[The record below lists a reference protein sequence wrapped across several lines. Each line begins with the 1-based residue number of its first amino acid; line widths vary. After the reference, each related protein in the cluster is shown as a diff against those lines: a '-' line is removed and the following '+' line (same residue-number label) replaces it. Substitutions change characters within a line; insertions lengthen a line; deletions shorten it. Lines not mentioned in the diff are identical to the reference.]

1 MEVIK
6 ANPESIIEIFQ
17 KLYVIPEYQR
27 PYSWAED
34 KCYDL
39 WNDIIEKYEE
49 EKRKKKKS
57 DNKNKGE
64 YFLGT
69 MVLIKNN
76 KGIFEVIDGQQRLT
90 SLLILLKAL
99 YDNHQFPGIKNIIY
113 VYDRITGKI
122 NDKKYRIYSEVIC
135 NDRDDLKDI
144 IYNDGKK
151 LDPKNQ
157 FKVNYDIFRD
167 KINEWKINQKN
178 SLENFIR
185 FLLENV
191 KMLPIDCGEE
201 ENALK
206 IFETLNDRGT
216 PLSDSDIFKSRIYK
230 NLPKSE
236 QVSFVEFWN
245 NLEAPEWYFRIYMHI
260 LRAKEKESG
269 NEINIRKF
277 FSARINKNSV
287 NDIIK
292 DLKKISL
299 IESYEH
305 NKINKYLSLMW
316 AYPVDIIINVYYVF
330 MYKYATINKN
340 DEIELKSEDLD
351 ILYDILENL
360 IRFVYIKGIIYKT
373 RNAIKYDIHKAYI
386 SIYHNKKA
394 NFPNLKKEK
403 KYFLDSL
410 KNLTNRDKYTKSI
423 LFLYHNLNKNQ
434 KIMDKEDYYKFQ
446 IEHILPKVYH
456 NYDGWTKEQ
465 YEENLNKLGNLTLLE
480 KVRNI
485 KAKNEFF
492 EKKKEFYKDSEIN
505 DVKSSLCK
513 LKKWTVIECNNRFSD
528 IKERLVNFLFKI

>member
-27 PYSWAED
+27 PYSWDED
-34 KCYDL
+34 KCYEL
-39 WNDIIEKYEE
+39 WSDIVDKYEE
-49 EKRKKKKS
+49 EK
-57 DNKNKGE
+57 NKQSSIKGE

-76 KGIFEVIDGQQRLT
+76 NGIFEVIDGQQRLT

-99 YDNHQFPGIKNIIY
+99 YDNHQFEGIKKIIY
-113 VYDRITGKI
+113 VYDSLTGDI
-122 NDKKYRIYSEVIC
+122 NNKKYRIYSEVIDKDK
-135 NDRDDLKDI
+135 NDLKDI

-216 PLSDSDIFKSRIYK
+216 PLSDADIFKSRIYK

-245 NLEAPEWYFRIYMHI
+245 DLREPEWYFRIYMHI

-277 FSARINKNSV
+277 FSKRINKHSV
-287 NDIIK
+287 KDIIK
-292 DLKKISL
+292 DL
-299 IESYEH
+299 
-305 NKINKYLSLMW
+305 NKILLIGNYSNDKIDKYLSLIW

-330 MYKYATINKN
+330 MYKYSTINKN
-340 DEIELKSEDLD
+340 DEIELKSEYLD
-351 ILYDILENL
+351 ILYYILENL

-373 RNAIKYDIHKAYI
+373 RNAIKYDI
-386 SIYHNKKA
+386 KKLT
-394 NFPNLKKEK
+394 FQILKKR
-403 KYFLDSL
+403 
-410 KNLTNRDKYTKSI
+410 KNI
-423 LFLYHNLNKNQ
+423 F
-434 KIMDKEDYYKFQ
+434 
-446 IEHILPKVYH
+446 
-456 NYDGWTKEQ
+456 
-465 YEENLNKLGNLTLLE
+465 
-480 KVRNI
+480 
-485 KAKNEFF
+485 
-492 EKKKEFYKDSEIN
+492 
-505 DVKSSLCK
+505 
-513 LKKWTVIECNNRFSD
+513 
-528 IKERLVNFLFKI
+528 

>member
-27 PYSWAED
+27 PYSWDED
-34 KCYDL
+34 KCYEL
-39 WNDIIEKYEE
+39 WSDIVDKYEE
-49 EKRKKKKS
+49 EKNKKS
-57 DNKNKGE
+57 ENKGE

-69 MVLIKNN
+69 MVLIKKNN
-76 KGIFEVIDGQQRLT
+76 GIFEVIDGQQRLT
-90 SLLILLKAL
+90 SLLILLRAL
-99 YDNHQFPGIKNIIY
+99 YDNHQFAGIKNIIY
-113 VYDRITGKI
+113 VYDTLTHKI
-122 NDKKYRIYSEVIC
+122 NNKKYRIYSEVI
-135 NDRDDLKDI
+135 DEDKKDLKDI
-144 IYNDGKK
+144 IYNDGNN
-151 LDPKNQ
+151 LNSKNK
-157 FKVNYDIFRD
+157 FKVNYNIFKD
-167 KINEWKINQKN
+167 KINEWKNNNPKN
-178 SLENFIR
+178 SLKKFIK

-216 PLSDSDIFKSRIYK
+216 PLNDADIFKSRIYK
-230 NLPKSE
+230 NLSKSDK
-236 QVSFVEFWN
+236 VSFVEFWN
-245 NLEAPEWYFRIYMHI
+245 DLEEPEWYFRIYMHI

-277 FSARINKNSV
+277 FSKRINKNSV
-287 NDIIK
+287 NNIIK

-299 IESYEH
+299 IENYEH

-340 DEIELKSEDLD
+340 DEIELKMEDLD

-373 RNAIKYDIHKAYI
+373 RNAIKYDIYKAYI

-394 NFPNLKKEK
+394 NFPNLNKEE

-410 KNLTNRDKYTKSI
+410 ENLTTRDKYTKSI
-423 LFLYHNLNKNQ
+423 LFLYHNLNKKQEVIDN
-434 KIMDKEDYYKFQ
+434 YYEFQ

-456 NYDGWTKEQ
+456 NYDGWTKIE

-505 DVKSSLCK
+505 DVKSNLCK
-513 LKKWTVIECNNRFSD
+513 LKKWTVDECNNRFSD
-528 IKERLVNFLFKI
+528 IKDRLVNFLFKN

>member
-49 EKRKKKKS
+49 EKRKNKKS

-122 NDKKYRIYSEVIC
+122 NDKKYRIYSKVIC

-157 FKVNYDIFRD
+157 FKVNYNIFRD
-167 KINEWKINQKN
+167 KINEWKINPKN

-216 PLSDSDIFKSRIYK
+216 PLSDADIFKSRIYK
-230 NLPKSE
+230 NLSKSE

-277 FSARINKNSV
+277 FSKRINKHSV
-287 NDIIK
+287 KDIIK
-292 DLKKISL
+292 DL
-299 IESYEH
+299 
-305 NKINKYLSLMW
+305 NKILLIGNYSNDKIDKYLSLMW

-330 MYKYATINKN
+330 MYKYSIINKN

-351 ILYDILENL
+351 ILYYILENL

-373 RNAIKYDIHKAYI
+373 RNAIKYDIYKAYI

-394 NFPNLKKEK
+394 NFPNLKKEE

-410 KNLTNRDKYTKSI
+410 ENLTTRDKYTKSI
-423 LFLYHNLNKNQ
+423 LFLYHNLNENQ
-434 KIMDKEDYYKFQ
+434 EVINNYYEFQ
-446 IEHILPKVYH
+446 IEHILPKVYIF
-456 NYDGWTKEQ
+456 DGAWSEIDHKD
-465 YEENLNKLGNLTLLE
+465 NVNKLGNLTLLE
-480 KVRNI
+480 ETLNK
-485 KAKNEFF
+485 KAKNQFF

>member
-39 WNDIIEKYEE
+39 WNDIVDKYEE
-49 EKRKKKKS
+49 EKSKQS
-57 DNKNKGE
+57 SIKGE

-76 KGIFEVIDGQQRLT
+76 NGIFEVIDGQQRLT

-99 YDNHQFPGIKNIIY
+99 YDNHQFEGIKKIIY
-113 VYDRITGKI
+113 VYDSLTGDI
-122 NDKKYRIYSEVIC
+122 NNKKYRIYSEVIDKDK
-135 NDRDDLKDI
+135 NDLKDI
-144 IYNDGKK
+144 IHNDGDN
-151 LDPKNQ
+151 LDTKNK
-157 FKVNYDIFRD
+157 FKVNYNIFKD
-167 KINEWKINQKN
+167 KINEWKN
-178 SLENFIR
+178 S
-185 FLLENV
+185 
-191 KMLPIDCGEE
+191 
-201 ENALK
+201 
-206 IFETLNDRGT
+206 ETLNDRGT
-216 PLSDSDIFKSRIYK
+216 PLSDADIFKSRIYNSILK
-230 NLPKSE
+230 EDEKDN
-236 QVSFVEFWN
+236 FVEFWN
-245 NLEAPEWYFRIYMHI
+245 NMKEPEWYFRIYMHI

-277 FSARINKNSV
+277 FSGRINKNSV

-340 DEIELKSEDLD
+340 DEIELKLEDLD

-403 KYFLDSL
+403 KYFL
-410 KNLTNRDKYTKSI
+410 R
-423 LFLYHNLNKNQ
+423 
-434 KIMDKEDYYKFQ
+434 
-446 IEHILPKVYH
+446 
-456 NYDGWTKEQ
+456 NYDT
-465 YEENLNKLGNLTLLE
+465 NNK
-480 KVRNI
+480 
-485 KAKNEFF
+485 FH
-492 EKKKEFYKDSEIN
+492 
-505 DVKSSLCK
+505 
-513 LKKWTVIECNNRFSD
+513 VIMNT
-528 IKERLVNFLFKI
+528 

>member
-39 WNDIIEKYEE
+39 WNDIVDKYEE
-49 EKRKKKKS
+49 EKRKNKKS

-167 KINEWKINQKN
+167 KINEWKINPKN

-216 PLSDSDIFKSRIYK
+216 PLSDADIFKSRIYK
-230 NLPKSE
+230 NLSKSE

-245 NLEAPEWYFRIYMHI
+245 DLGEPEWYFRIYMHI

-277 FSARINKNSV
+277 FSKRINKHSV
-287 NDIIK
+287 KDIIK
-292 DLKKISL
+292 DL
-299 IESYEH
+299 
-305 NKINKYLSLMW
+305 NKILLIGNYSNNKIDKYLSLMW

-330 MYKYATINKN
+330 MYKYSTINKN

-351 ILYDILENL
+351 ILCDILENL

-373 RNAIKYDIHKAYI
+373 RNAIKYDIYKAYI
-386 SIYHNKKA
+386 SIYHNKKD
-394 NFPNLKKEK
+394 NFTNIKKEEK

-410 KNLTNRDKYTKSI
+410 ENLTTRDKYTKSI
-423 LFLYHNLNKNQ
+423 LFLYHNLNENQ
-434 KIMDKEDYYKFQ
+434 EIINNYYEFQ
-446 IEHILPKVYH
+446 IEHILPKVYIF
-456 NYDGWTKEQ
+456 DGGWSEIDHKD
-465 YEENLNKLGNLTLLE
+465 NVNKLGNLTLLE
-480 KVRNI
+480 ETLNK
-485 KAKNEFF
+485 KAKNQFF
-492 EKKKEFYKDSEIN
+492 EKKKEFYKLSKIY
-505 DVKSSLCK
+505 DVKVGLCK
-513 LKKWTVIECNNRFSD
+513 LKKWTIKECNERFDD

>member
-99 YDNHQFPGIKNIIY
+99 YDNHQFDGIKKIIY

-135 NDRDDLKDI
+135 NDRNDLKDI
-144 IYNDGKK
+144 IYNGGKK

-245 NLEAPEWYFRIYMHI
+245 DLGEPEWYFRIYMHI

-277 FSARINKNSV
+277 FSGRINKNSV

-330 MYKYATINKN
+330 MHKYSTINKN

-351 ILYDILENL
+351 ILYYILENL

-373 RNAIKYDIHKAYI
+373 RNAIKYDIYKAYI

>member
-27 PYSWAED
+27 PYSWDED
-34 KCYDL
+34 KCYEL
-39 WNDIIEKYEE
+39 WSDIVDKYEE
-49 EKRKKKKS
+49 EK
-57 DNKNKGE
+57 NKQSSIKGE

-76 KGIFEVIDGQQRLT
+76 NGIFEVIDGQQRLT

-99 YDNHQFPGIKNIIY
+99 YDNHQFEGIKKIIY
-113 VYDRITGKI
+113 VYDSLTGDI
-122 NDKKYRIYSEVIC
+122 NNKKYRIYSEVIC
-135 NDRDDLKDI
+135 NDRNDLKDI

-167 KINEWKINQKN
+167 KINEWKINPKN

-216 PLSDSDIFKSRIYK
+216 PLSDADIFKSRIYK

-245 NLEAPEWYFRIYMHI
+245 DLGEPEWYFRIYMHI

-277 FSARINKNSV
+277 FSKRINKHSV
-287 NDIIK
+287 KDIIK
-292 DLKKISL
+292 DL
-299 IESYEH
+299 
-305 NKINKYLSLMW
+305 NKILLIGNYSNDKIDKYLSLIW

-330 MYKYATINKN
+330 MYKYSIINKN
-340 DEIELKSEDLD
+340 EEIELKSEDLD
-351 ILYDILENL
+351 ILYYILENL
-360 IRFVYIKGIIYKT
+360 IRFVYTKGIIYKT
-373 RNAIKYDIHKAYI
+373 RNAIKYDIYKAYI
-386 SIYHNKKA
+386 SIYHNKKD
-394 NFPNLKKEK
+394 NFPNIKKEEK

-410 KNLTNRDKYTKSI
+410 ENLTTRDKYTKSI
-423 LFLYHNLNKNQ
+423 LFLYHNLNENQ
-434 KIMDKEDYYKFQ
+434 EVINNYYEFQ
-446 IEHILPKVYH
+446 IEHILPKVYIF
-456 NYDGWTKEQ
+456 DGGWSEIDHKD
-465 YEENLNKLGNLTLLE
+465 NVNKLGNLTLLKE
-480 KVRNI
+480 TLNK
-485 KAKNEFF
+485 KAKNQFF
-492 EKKKEFYKDSEIN
+492 EKKKEFYKLSKIY
-505 DVKSSLCK
+505 DVKVGLCK
-513 LKKWTVIECNNRFSD
+513 LKKWTIKECNERFDD

>member
-39 WNDIIEKYEE
+39 WNDIVDKYEE
-49 EKRKKKKS
+49 EKSKQS
-57 DNKNKGE
+57 SIKGE

-76 KGIFEVIDGQQRLT
+76 NGIFEVIDGQQRLT

-99 YDNHQFPGIKNIIY
+99 YDNHQFEGIKKIIY

-122 NDKKYRIYSEVIC
+122 NDKKYRIYSEVIDKDK
-135 NDRDDLKDI
+135 NDLKDI
-144 IYNDGKK
+144 IHNDGDN
-151 LDPKNQ
+151 LDTKNK
-157 FKVNYDIFRD
+157 FKVNYNIFKD
-167 KINEWKINQKN
+167 KINEWKNSDTNN

-216 PLSDSDIFKSRIYK
+216 PLSDADIFKSRIYNSILK
-230 NLPKSE
+230 EDEKDN
-236 QVSFVEFWN
+236 FVEFWN
-245 NLEAPEWYFRIYMHI
+245 NMKEPEWYFRIYMHI

-277 FSARINKNSV
+277 FSGRINKNSV

-305 NKINKYLSLMW
+305 NKINKYLSLIW

-340 DEIELKSEDLD
+340 DEIELKLEDLD

-528 IKERLVNFLFKI
+528 IKERLVNFLFKT

>member
-49 EKRKKKKS
+49 EKRKNKKS

-167 KINEWKINQKN
+167 KINEWKINPKN

-216 PLSDSDIFKSRIYK
+216 PLSDADIFKSRIYK

-245 NLEAPEWYFRIYMHI
+245 DLGEPEWYFRIYMHI

-277 FSARINKNSV
+277 FSKRINKHSV
-287 NDIIK
+287 KDIIK
-292 DLKKISL
+292 DL
-299 IESYEH
+299 
-305 NKINKYLSLMW
+305 NKILLIGNYSNDKIDKYLSLIW

-330 MYKYATINKN
+330 MYKYSIINKN

-351 ILYDILENL
+351 ILYYILENL
-360 IRFVYIKGIIYKT
+360 IRFVYTKGIIYKT
-373 RNAIKYDIHKAYI
+373 RNAIKYDIYKAYI
-386 SIYHNKKA
+386 SIYHNKKD
-394 NFPNLKKEK
+394 NFPNIKKEEK

-410 KNLTNRDKYTKSI
+410 ENLTTRDKYTKSI
-423 LFLYHNLNKNQ
+423 LFLYHNLNENQ
-434 KIMDKEDYYKFQ
+434 EIINNYYEFQ
-446 IEHILPKVYH
+446 IEHILPKVYIF
-456 NYDGWTKEQ
+456 DGGWSEIDHKD
-465 YEENLNKLGNLTLLE
+465 NVNKLGNLTLLE
-480 KVRNI
+480 ETLNK
-485 KAKNEFF
+485 KAKNQFF
-492 EKKKEFYKDSEIN
+492 EKKKEFYKLSKIY
-505 DVKSSLCK
+505 DVKVGLCK
-513 LKKWTVIECNNRFSD
+513 LKKWTIKECNERFDD

>member
-1 MEVIK
+1 
-6 ANPESIIEIFQ
+6 
-17 KLYVIPEYQR
+17 
-27 PYSWAED
+27 
-34 KCYDL
+34 
-39 WNDIIEKYEE
+39 
-49 EKRKKKKS
+49 
-57 DNKNKGE
+57 
-64 YFLGT
+64 
-69 MVLIKNN
+69 
-76 KGIFEVIDGQQRLT
+76 
-90 SLLILLKAL
+90 
-99 YDNHQFPGIKNIIY
+99 
-113 VYDRITGKI
+113 
-122 NDKKYRIYSEVIC
+122 
-135 NDRDDLKDI
+135 
-144 IYNDGKK
+144 
-151 LDPKNQ
+151 
-157 FKVNYDIFRD
+157 
-167 KINEWKINQKN
+167 
-178 SLENFIR
+178 
-185 FLLENV
+185 
-191 KMLPIDCGEE
+191 MLPIDCGEE

-216 PLSDSDIFKSRIYK
+216 PLSDADIFKSRIYK
-230 NLPKSE
+230 NLLKSE

-245 NLEAPEWYFRIYMHI
+245 DLGEPEWYFRIYMHI

-277 FSARINKNSV
+277 FSGRINKNSV

-292 DLKKISL
+292 DL
-299 IESYEH
+299 
-305 NKINKYLSLMW
+305 NKILLIGNYSNDKIDKYLSLIW

-340 DEIELKSEDLD
+340 DEIELKLEDLD

-423 LFLYHNLNKNQ
+423 LFLYHNLNENQ
-434 KIMDKEDYYKFQ
+434 EVINNYYEFQ
-446 IEHILPKVYH
+446 IEHILPKVYIF
-456 NYDGWTKEQ
+456 DGGWSETDHKD
-465 YEENLNKLGNLTLLE
+465 NVNKLGNLTLLE
-480 KVRNI
+480 ETLNK
-485 KAKNEFF
+485 KAKNQFF